1 MADPSNTQGRGVALV
16 EVWVGFLSKAFLDIG
31 SIYKNT
37 HSTASE
43 QLDVPGMID
52 RDIFKKTSR
61 WALQPLKVQYPKQ
74 HYKTVLLRDTVQ
86 MLLQRSRRYKV
97 IFTKVN
103 KIPTFH

>member
-74 HYKTVLLRDTVQ
+74 HYTVDVQRTRTTDAGGQLAGWTVLA
-86 MLLQRSRRYKV
+86 
-97 IFTKVN
+97 
-103 KIPTFH
+103 